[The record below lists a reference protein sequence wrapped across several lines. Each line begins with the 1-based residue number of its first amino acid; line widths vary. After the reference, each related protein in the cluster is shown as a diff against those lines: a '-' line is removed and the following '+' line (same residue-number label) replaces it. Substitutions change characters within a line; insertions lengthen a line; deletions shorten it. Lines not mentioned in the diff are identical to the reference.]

1 MKLLLVAGAFP
12 PEPLAEANHAL
23 HLAEALAAAGHE
35 VHVLT
40 RRGALSSGLPFQV
53 HAVMPGWRWRDAPRL
68 MGMIRDCGPDAVLM
82 IYIAFC
88 FDDHPMAT
96 FAPTLSHRAAPG
108 IPFVT
113 QFENSLGVKA
123 ESCRLPTR
131 AARRLVKSWV
141 GAAGVDYEYGTLLR
155 DSDRVIVLS
164 RRIED
169 RLAAHDPVVRTKSAF
184 VPPAPLLRMPPD
196 PDGALRR
203 RGRERLGI
211 RPDEVALV
219 YFGFIY
225 LSKGLETLLPA
236 FREVRGSVPTA
247 RLVIAGGLASHLH
260 DERVPYLQGL
270 QELATRLEIQDAV
283 TWTGRLDWD
292 TNDASE
298 CLRAADLCVLPFD
311 DGISMNNSTFAAA
324 VAHGLPVVSTRGRV
338 LEPEFLDGVNVLLCP
353 PQDPGALAR
362 TLLRVIGDPGLQAR
376 LREGASRMAEEW
388 FSWSGSMQRTVDALR

>member
-12 PEPLAEANHAL
+12 PEPLAEANHAFQ
-23 HLAEALAAAGHE
+23 LAEALAAAGHE
-35 VHVLT
+35 VDVLT
-40 RRGALSSGLPFQV
+40 RRGAVAGGSGFRV
-53 HAVMPGWRWRDAPRL
+53 HALMPGWRWRDAPR
-68 MGMIRDCGPDAVLM
+68 MMRMIRDCRPDAVLM
-82 IYIAFC
+82 IYISFC

-96 FAPTLSHRAAPG
+96 FAPTLSKRSAPG
-108 IPFVT
+108 VPFVT

-131 AARRLVKSWV
+131 MARRLVKSWA
-141 GAAGVDYEYGTLLR
+141 GATGVDYEYGTLLR

-169 RLAAHDPVVRTKSAF
+169 RLAAHDPGVRTKSAF
-184 VPPAPLLRMPPD
+184 VPPAPLLRMQPD
-196 PDGALRR
+196 PDGAIRQH
-203 RGRERLGI
+203 GRDRLGI
-211 RPDEVALV
+211 RADEVALV

-236 FREVRGSVPTA
+236 FREVRASIPEA

-260 DERVPYLQGL
+260 DERVPYLEGL
-270 QELATRLEIQDAV
+270 RALATRLGIQDAV

-311 DGISMNNSTFAAA
+311 DGISMNNSTYAAA
-324 VAHGLPVVSTRGRV
+324 AAHGLPVVSTRGRV
-338 LEPEFLDGVNVLLCP
+338 LEPEFRDGENVLLCP
-353 PQDPGALAR
+353 PQDPDALAR
-362 TLLRVIGDPGLQAR
+362 TLVRAIRDPALRSR

-388 FSWSGSMQRTVDALR
+388 FSWHGSMQRTVDALQ